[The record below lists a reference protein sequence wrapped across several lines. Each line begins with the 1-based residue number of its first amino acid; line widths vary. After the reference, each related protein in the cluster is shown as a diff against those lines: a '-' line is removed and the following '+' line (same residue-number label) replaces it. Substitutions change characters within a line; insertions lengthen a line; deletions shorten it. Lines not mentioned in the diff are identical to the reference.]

1 MMKLTRRYRFSASH
15 RLHAPSLAEDEN
27 RQIYGKCNNPFG
39 HGHDYVVEVVVH
51 GEVDGETGR
60 VVDLKRLDGL
70 VRREVVDPF
79 EHKNLNLDIPEFRD
93 VVPTSEN
100 VAVAVAQ
107 RLRKAWDAEFGHAPS
122 LDLIRIH
129 ETRRNIFEISI

>member
-27 RQIYGKCNNPFG
+27 QQIYGKCNNPFG
-39 HGHDYVVEVVVH
+39 HGHDYVVDVVVR

-60 VVDLKRLDGL
+60 VVDLQRLDAL

-79 EHKNLNLDIPEFRD
+79 EHKNLNLDIAEFRD
-93 VVPTSEN
+93 IVPTSEN
-100 VAVAVAQ
+100 VAVVVAQ
-107 RLRKAWDAEFGHAPS
+107 RLRKVWDAEFGQAPS

>member
-27 RQIYGKCNNPFG
+27 QQIYGKCNNPFG
-39 HGHDYVVEVVVH
+39 HGHDYVVEVVVR

-93 VVPTSEN
+93 MVPTSEN

-107 RLRKAWDAEFGHAPS
+107 RLRKAWDAEFGQAPS

>member
-1 MMKLTRRYRFSASH
+1 MMKLARRYRFSASH

-27 RQIYGKCNNPFG
+27 QQIYGKCNNPFG
-39 HGHDYVVEVVVH
+39 HGHDYVVDVVVR

-60 VVDLKRLDGL
+60 VVDLQRLDAL
-70 VRREVVDPF
+70 VRREVVDRF
-79 EHKNLNLDIPEFRD
+79 EHKNLNLDIAEFRD
-93 VVPTSEN
+93 IVPTSEN
-100 VAVAVAQ
+100 VAVVVAQ
-107 RLRKAWDAEFGHAPS
+107 RLRKVWDAEFGQSPS

>member
-27 RQIYGKCNNPFG
+27 QQIYGKCNNPFG
-39 HGHDYVVEVVVH
+39 HGHDYVVEVVVR

-79 EHKNLNLDIPEFRD
+79 EHKNLNLDIPEFRN

-107 RLRKAWDAEFGHAPS
+107 RLRKAWDAEFGQAPW

>member
-1 MMKLTRRYRFSASH
+1 MIKLTRRYRFSASH
-15 RLHAPSLAEDEN
+15 RLHAPSLAENEN
-27 RQIYGKCNNPFG
+27 QQIYGKCNNPFG
-39 HGHDYVVEVVVH
+39 HGHDYVVDVVVR

-60 VVDLKRLDGL
+60 VVDLQRLDAL

-93 VVPTSEN
+93 MVPTSEN

-107 RLRKAWDAEFGHAPS
+107 RLRKAWDGEFGPAPS

>member
-27 RQIYGKCNNPFG
+27 QQIYGKCNNPFG
-39 HGHDYVVEVVVH
+39 HGHDYVVDVVVR

-60 VVDLKRLDGL
+60 VVDLQRLDAL
-70 VRREVVDPF
+70 VRREVVDRF
-79 EHKNLNLDIPEFRD
+79 EHKNLNLDIAEFRD
-93 VVPTSEN
+93 IVPTSEN
-100 VAVAVAQ
+100 VAVVVAQ
-107 RLRKAWDAEFGHAPS
+107 RLRKVWDAEFGQSPS